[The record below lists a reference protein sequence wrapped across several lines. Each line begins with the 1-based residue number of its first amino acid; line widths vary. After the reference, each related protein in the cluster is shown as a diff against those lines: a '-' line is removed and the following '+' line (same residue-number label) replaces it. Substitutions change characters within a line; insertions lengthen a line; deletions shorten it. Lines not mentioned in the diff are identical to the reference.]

1 MNEEIIPRSLSE
13 KKINHQKLNDMA
25 NNTEILNDLIRINN
39 DRIEG
44 YSKAAAQ
51 AKDQDLQSLFSQF
64 AQQSRQF
71 ANELRGLVNDTGNS
85 EDRKDKV
92 TDGTTASGKIY
103 RAWMDVK
110 DTFTSKDSNRKS
122 VLASCEFGEDAAQ
135 KAYKTALED
144 QDLGFGVR
152 PVIEQQKA
160 TLREAHDQVKMMRD
174 TADVER

>member
-1 MNEEIIPRSLSE
+1 
-13 KKINHQKLNDMA
+13 MA

-51 AKDQDLQSLFSQF
+51 AKDQDLQSLFSQY

-71 ANELRGLVNDTGNS
+71 SNELRGLINDIGNS

-92 TDGTTASGKIY
+92 VDETTASGKIY

-110 DTFTSKDSNRKS
+110 ATFTGANRKS

-135 KAYKTALED
+135 KAYETALED
-144 QDLGFGVR
+144 EDLSLNIR
-152 PVIEQQKA
+152 PVIEEQKEI
-160 TLREAHDQVKMMRD
+160 LRQAHDQVKMMRD
-174 TADVER
+174 TATVER